1 MKQTTCVCVAVIAFC
16 AATACITTKQGYV
29 SKGNKLYDSGKYAEA
44 SLNYQKAIQKDPK
57 FGEAYYR
64 LGLAAIKQNE
74 AREAYDSLYRA
85 AQLLPNRTDVINKF
99 ADVSLAFYLASPSHP
114 QFLYKQITQ
123 LSDEL
128 LSKEPNSYE
137 GLMLK
142 GYLAETDRKPKEAI
156 ESFRKALQVDSSNA
170 GVTTQL
176 VGLLIQDGQAQEG
189 EKLAQD
195 LIGRDK
201 TYGPVYDLLY
211 SLYSNTGRA
220 AAAENILK
228 AKVRNNP
235 KDAGYIVQL
244 ARHYYRLNETAEMN
258 AALQQLVSNPQDF
271 PQGRLWVGD
280 YYQGLKNYAEALR
293 YYQDGAR
300 TAHDE
305 KDGRI
310 YHMRTAMSLVALGK
324 NAEALPVVLAVL
336 KAHPDD
342 EEALRLHADLLLN
355 AGKVQDADTAAK
367 EFQILSDKHPNDAA
381 LRLQLG
387 RAYRLKGDLPTAR
400 GQFQAA
406 LSKGPDLVDAR
417 YELADI
423 DLKQAQ
429 PEEALLQSNEI
440 LKRRP
445 RDPRARLLNARALS
459 DSGNFKQAS
468 AELTRLMQDN
478 PRDSEAQ
485 FQLGVLAIMEGKP
498 KDAIPILS
506 KFQGDPRAVA
516 GLATAYTYER
526 QLDKAKEVV
535 YAGLKKWPDSP
546 ILIEKSASL
555 QAVSGNYDGAITQ
568 FQQLLDKE
576 PKSVDLRRRMG
587 DVYTLKGDQ
596 DKAIAFYQQAN
607 ELAPGDLN
615 IALTLADA
623 LARAGRNAEAKKRYE
638 GIVKLHPENFTALN
652 NLAYLLAD
660 TGGDL
665 DEALRLAQQALAKA
679 PNQAAFMD
687 TVGYIYLKKGL
698 GDSAVQTFTSLVR
711 KNPHVPAYRYHLG
724 MALLAKGDKLAAKKA
739 LQAALDDRP
748 SPQDKRKIVELLG
761 RIS

>member
-1 MKQTTCVCVAVIAFC
+1 MKQTTCVCAVVIAFC
-16 AATACITTKQGYV
+16 TATACITTKQGYV
-29 SKGNKLYDSGKYAEA
+29 SKGNKLYDAGKYADA
-44 SLNYQKAIQKDPK
+44 SLNYRKAIQKDPK

-74 AREAYDSLYRA
+74 STEAYDSLYRA

-114 QFLYKQITQ
+114 QFLYKQLTQ
-123 LSDEL
+123 LAAEL
-128 LSKEPNSYE
+128 LARDPNSYE
-137 GLMLK
+137 GLMLR
-142 GYLAETDRKPKEAI
+142 GYLAQTDRKPKEAI
-156 ESFRKALQVDSSNA
+156 EFFRKALQVDSSNA

-176 VGLLIQDGQAQEG
+176 VGLLIQDGQVQEG

-195 LIGRDK
+195 LIQRDK
-201 TYGPVYDLLY
+201 TYGPAYDVLY
-211 SLYSNTGRA
+211 SLYSTTGRA

-228 AKVRNNP
+228 TKVRNNP
-235 KDAGYIVQL
+235 REASYIVQL
-244 ARHYYRLNETAEMN
+244 ARHYNRLQETAEMN
-258 AALQQLVSNPQDF
+258 GALQQLITNPQDF

-293 YYQDGAR
+293 YYQEGVRAS
-300 TAHDE
+300 HDE
-305 KDGRI
+305 KDRRV
-310 YHMRTAMSLVALGK
+310 YQMRVAMSLVALGK
-324 NAEALPVVLAVL
+324 NAEARPVVAAVL
-336 KAHPDD
+336 KVHPDD
-342 EEALRLHADLLLN
+342 EEALRLHADLLLSG
-355 AGKVQDADTAAK
+355 GKLADADTAAK

-400 GQFQAA
+400 EQFQAA
-406 LSKGPDLVDAR
+406 LSKGADFVDAR
-417 YELADI
+417 YELAEI
-423 DLKQAQ
+423 DLKQAR
-429 PEEALLQSNEI
+429 PEEALVQASEI

-445 RDPRARLLNARALS
+445 RDPRGRLLDARALIDTGS
-459 DSGNFKQAS
+459 FRQAN
-468 AELTRLMQDN
+468 AELTRLTQDN
-478 PRDSEAQ
+478 PKDSEAQ

-498 KDAIPILS
+498 KDAITILS
-506 KFQGDPRAVA
+506 KFQTDPRAVA
-516 GLATAYTYER
+516 GLATAYSFEQ

-535 YAGLKKWPDSP
+535 YAGLKKWPDSS

-555 QAVSGNYDGAITQ
+555 QAASGNYDEAITQ

-587 DVYTLKGDQ
+587 DIYALKGDQ

-607 ELAPGDLN
+607 ELAPGDAG
-615 IALTLADA
+615 IALTLADT
-623 LARAGRNAEAKKRYE
+623 LARAGRNADAKRRYE
-638 GIVKLHPENFTALN
+638 GIVKIHPENFSALN
-652 NLAYLLAD
+652 NLAFLLAD

-698 GDSAVQTFTSLVR
+698 GDSAVQTFASLVR